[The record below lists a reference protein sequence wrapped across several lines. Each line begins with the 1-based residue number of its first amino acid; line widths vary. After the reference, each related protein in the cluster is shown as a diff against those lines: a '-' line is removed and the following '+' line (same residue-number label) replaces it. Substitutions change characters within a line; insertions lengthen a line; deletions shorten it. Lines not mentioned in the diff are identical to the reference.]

1 MTTESLYVFLNST
14 KVGKLLRDGAELSF
28 KYDVEYLATYL
39 PLPLSRHLPLK
50 PGAFTDNDTR
60 AFFANLLPEG
70 AIRTQIARQV
80 GVSAENVYGLLEA
93 IGGDCAGAISVLQP
107 DSTNKNT
114 GSYRR
119 IQQDVLCKELN
130 NLPAHP
136 FLAGEEGVRLS
147 LAGAQN
153 KLPIY
158 FDGTEFFIPEGNFP
172 SSHILKTA
180 ILQLDNSVVNEAF
193 CMNLAARVGLPVPK
207 STAVLIGDQLVFMI
221 ERYDRLIEKNGT
233 VTRMHQEDF
242 CQALGIPPEMKY
254 EKEGGPKFKE
264 CFRLVE
270 EWSSEPL
277 LDIQNLLNWSLYNF
291 IIGNADSHGKNV
303 SFLYAEGQVRVAPF
317 YDIIS
322 TAVYERVNN
331 KFAMKMGGQKDPRY
345 LQGSDLKH
353 FASDIGVDIRT
364 VKSTLTN
371 LLKRIEVESV
381 KLFNEYSE
389 LFEKPTI
396 LADIRN
402 IITQRSGKAKALVAL
417 SH

>member
-1 MTTESLYVFLNST
+1 MASELLQVFLNST
-14 KVGKLLRDGAELSF
+14 KAGILLRNGAQLSF
-28 KYDVEYLATYL
+28 EYDAEYLATHL
-39 PLPLSRHLPLK
+39 SLPLSRHLPLK
-50 PGAFTDNDTR
+50 QGAFTDDDTR

-93 IGGDCAGAISVLQP
+93 IGGDCAGAISVWHP
-107 DSTNKNT
+107 DTTSENT

-119 IQQDVLCKELN
+119 IQQDVLGKELN
-130 NLPAHP
+130 ALPTHP

-153 KLPIY
+153 KLPIF
-158 FDGTEFFIPEGNFP
+158 FDGREFFIPEGNFP

-221 ERYDRLIEKNGT
+221 ERYDRQIENGT
-233 VTRMHQEDF
+233 ITRLHQEDF

-254 EKEGGPKFKE
+254 EKEGGPGFKE

-270 EWSSEPL
+270 EWSGEPL
-277 LDIQNLLNWSLYNF
+277 LDIQNMLNWSLFNF
-291 IIGNADSHGKNV
+291 IIGNADAHGKNV
-303 SFLYAEGQVRVAPF
+303 SFLYAEGHARVAPF

-345 LQGSDLKH
+345 LQGSDLRH
-353 FASDIGVDIRT
+353 FATDIGVDIRT
-364 VKSTLTN
+364 VKSALAD

-381 KLFNEYSE
+381 KLSHEYNE
-389 LFEKPTI
+389 LFEKPAI